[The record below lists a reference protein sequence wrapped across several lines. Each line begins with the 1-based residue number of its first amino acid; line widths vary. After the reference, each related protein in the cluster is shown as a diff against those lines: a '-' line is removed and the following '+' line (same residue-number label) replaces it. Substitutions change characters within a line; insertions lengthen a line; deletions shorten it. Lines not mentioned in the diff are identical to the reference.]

1 MNDNLMKKGRG
12 RPKKIEGN
20 FQQNQPQNQNNL
32 RQNNNFSIDEDAD
45 LKEFITK
52 KNSMSNSVSSSPIDI
67 DDLVLKEIEN
77 IDKDLVEVIA
87 NEDDYNPLEEA
98 VQDRGYTK
106 GMIQNSNVS
115 ERIIDEPMYNS
126 NTSLR
131 PNVDDKLLNPHSENT
146 NSNNSGNSRRN
157 NNSSNSNNNSNSNN
171 SNNYSST
178 SNDNPNPNPNP
189 QSETTSSSS
198 NSFNEEKGGGEKK
211 LTLKEQ
217 RDGAEKTADIALLA
231 WKNYL
236 PLPFIYFGKIN
247 VKKLKEAE
255 KKGEIDLQA
264 PVDRRGTLIIE
275 RIEKFNKDVENSFEV
290 TDEEVNAI
298 KEPLIDVLM
307 EKEVFLTPTQRL
319 IFVAGQFVVAKVIN
333 VVKLISEQREM
344 ISEMKEMYKENRE
357 MIEKAAAADRSARRE
372 KIKREKPPIQVVEED
387 DDDNDDVFVKNNSE
401 VVSEDAAR
409 KLASDDIKKYENVNY
424 TNIPSLDEVID
435 MTEDDDTDED
445 GIQIEKEQELNRGND
460 DDDIVYEENENET
473 INTAVVDDNDDNDI
487 PD

>member
-20 FQQNQPQNQNNL
+20 FQPQQPINNL
-32 RQNNNFSIDEDAD
+32 RQNNNFSIDENAD

-52 KNSMSNSVSSSPIDI
+52 KNNMSSSVSSSPIDI

-77 IDKDLVEVIA
+77 IDKDSAEVNIA
-87 NEDDYNPLEEA
+87 NDNDYNPLEEA
-98 VQDRGYTK
+98 VEDRGYTK
-106 GMIQNSNVS
+106 GMIQNNNVS
-115 ERIIDEPMYNS
+115 ERIIDEPMYSS
-126 NTSLR
+126 NTSVR

-146 NSNNSGNSRRN
+146 NSNNSGNSRSSRNSNN
-157 NNSSNSNNNSNSNN
+157 NNSSNNNTNYS
-171 SNNYSST
+171 SNNY
-178 SNDNPNPNPNP
+178 NENQPPP
-189 QSETTSSSS
+189 QSENSS
-198 NSFNEEKGGGEKK
+198 NSFNEEKGGNEKK

-236 PLPFIYFGKIN
+236 PLPFIYFGTIN
-247 VKKLKEAE
+247 VKKLKDAE

-264 PVDRRGTLIIE
+264 PVDRRGTLFIE
-275 RIEKFNKDVENSFEV
+275 RVEKFNKEVENSFEV

-298 KEPLIDVLM
+298 REPLIDVLM
-307 EKEVFLTPTQRL
+307 EKEVSLTPTQRL

-344 ISEMKEMYKENRE
+344 ISDMKEMHKEKMDSERLNRE
-357 MIEKAAAADRSARRE
+357 AINK
-372 KIKREKPPIQVVEED
+372 KVKRERPPIVED
-387 DDDNDDVFVKNNSE
+387 DVINDNDIVENNSE
-401 VVSEDAAR
+401 DVSENGAR
-409 KLASDDIKKYENVNY
+409 KSASDDIKKYENVNY

-435 MTEDDDTDED
+435 MTEDDNTDED
-445 GIQIEKEQELNRGND
+445 GIQIEKEQELSRGND
-460 DDDIVYEENENET
+460 DDDITYEETET
-473 INTAVVDDNDDNDI
+473 VDDNDDNDI

>member
-1 MNDNLMKKGRG
+1 MSEINDNLMKKGRG

-20 FQQNQPQNQNNL
+20 FQQNQRQYINNLYQQPQNN
-32 RQNNNFSIDEDAD
+32 QNNNFSIDENAD

-52 KNSMSNSVSSSPIDI
+52 KNNMSSSVSSSPIDI

-77 IDKDLVEVIA
+77 IDKDSAEVNIA

-106 GMIQNSNVS
+106 GMIQNNNVT

-126 NTSLR
+126 NTSVR

-146 NSNNSGNSRRN
+146 NSNNSGNSRS
-157 NNSSNSNNNSNSNN
+157 NNSSNNS
-171 SNNYSST
+171 SNNYSS
-178 SNDNPNPNPNP
+178 NENQPPPP
-189 QSETTSSSS
+189 QSENSS
-198 NSFNEEKGGGEKK
+198 NSFNEEKGGSEKK

-217 RDGAEKTADIALLA
+217 RDGAEKTADIVLLA

-236 PLPFIYFGKIN
+236 PLPFIYFGKVN

-298 KEPLIDVLM
+298 REPLIDVLM
-307 EKEVFLTPTQRL
+307 EKEVSLTPTQRL

-387 DDDNDDVFVKNNSE
+387 DVIDDDEFVKNNSDVSE
-401 VVSEDAAR
+401 SEDAAR
-409 KLASDDIKKYENVNY
+409 KSASDDIKKYENVNY

-445 GIQIEKEQELNRGND
+445 GIQIEKEQELSRGND
-460 DDDIVYEENENET
+460 DDDVIFDENET
-473 INTAVVDDNDDNDI
+473 MNTAVDDNDDNDI

>member
-1 MNDNLMKKGRG
+1 MSDMNDNMKKGRG

-20 FQQNQPQNQNNL
+20 FQPQQPINNL
-32 RQNNNFSIDEDAD
+32 RQNNNFSIDENAD

-52 KNSMSNSVSSSPIDI
+52 KNNMSSSVSSSPIDI

-77 IDKDLVEVIA
+77 IDKDSAEINIA
-87 NEDDYNPLEEA
+87 NDNDYNPLEEA
-98 VQDRGYTK
+98 VEDRGYTK
-106 GMIQNSNVS
+106 GMIQNNNVS

-126 NTSLR
+126 NTSVR

-146 NSNNSGNSRRN
+146 NSNNSGNSRSSRNSNYTNNTN
-157 NNSSNSNNNSNSNN
+157 NNYSSNN
-171 SNNYSST
+171 SNENQ
-178 SNDNPNPNPNP
+178 PPP
-189 QSETTSSSS
+189 QSENSS
-198 NSFNEEKGGGEKK
+198 NSFNEEKGGNEKK

-247 VKKLKEAE
+247 VKKLKDAE

-264 PVDRRGTLIIE
+264 PVDRRGTLFIE
-275 RIEKFNKDVENSFEV
+275 RVEKFNKEVETSFEV

-298 KEPLIDVLM
+298 REPLIDVLM
-307 EKEVFLTPTQRL
+307 EKEVSLTPTQRL
-319 IFVAGQFVVAKVIN
+319 MFVAGQFVVAKVIN

-344 ISEMKEMYKENRE
+344 ISDMKEMHKEKMDSERLNRE
-357 MIEKAAAADRSARRE
+357 AINK
-372 KIKREKPPIQVVEED
+372 KVKRERPPIVED
-387 DDDNDDVFVKNNSE
+387 DVINDDDIVENNSE
-401 VVSEDAAR
+401 DVSENGAR
-409 KLASDDIKKYENVNY
+409 KSASDDIKKYENVNY

-435 MTEDDDTDED
+435 MTEDDNTDED
-445 GIQIEKEQELNRGND
+445 GIQIEKEQELSRGND
-460 DDDIVYEENENET
+460 DDDDITYEETET
-473 INTAVVDDNDDNDI
+473 VDDNDDNDI